1 MFSILYQRG
10 IYPPE
15 TFVQVSKYGLSILVT
30 KDDALKTY
38 INNVLNQ
45 TKGSHNRSFFS
56 HISSFL
62 PYNCHSEWLETGT
75 VQKLVVVI
83 TSNETNETV
92 ERWVFDIITDMPSE
106 GR

>member
-45 TKGSHNRSFFS
+45 TKGLQQ
-56 HISSFL
+56 HILLFL
-62 PYNCHSEWLETGT
+62 THLLIRTITTQNGLRPALCKSWL
-75 VQKLVVVI
+75 L
-83 TSNETNETV
+83 
-92 ERWVFDIITDMPSE
+92 
-106 GR
+106 